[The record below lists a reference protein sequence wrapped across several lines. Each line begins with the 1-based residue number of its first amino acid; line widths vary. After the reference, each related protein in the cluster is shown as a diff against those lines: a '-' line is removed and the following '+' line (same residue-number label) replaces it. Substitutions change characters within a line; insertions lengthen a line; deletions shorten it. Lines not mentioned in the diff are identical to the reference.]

1 MTVRLKQEITV
12 WDKCDY
18 EVPNHI
24 YLIEKRQLIGYIPV
38 GTTKAQ
44 YFKQPKKQWATTR
57 RKFRDITSKK
67 ELAMYEF

>member
-1 MTVRLKQEITV
+1 MRVKQEITE

-24 YLIEKRQLIGYIPV
+24 YLTEGKQLIGYIPV

-44 YFKQPKKQWATTR
+44 YFKEPKKQWATTR
-57 RKFRDITSKK
+57 RKFRELTSKK
-67 ELAMYEF
+67 ELANYEF

>member
-1 MTVRLKQEITV
+1 MAVKLKQEITV
-12 WDKCDY
+12 WDKCEY

-24 YLIEKRQLIGYIPV
+24 YLIENRQLVGYIPV